1 MKNYLVA
8 AIILAF
14 FFVIGSEKI
23 FVTAEV
29 NGEEQIIKTLE
40 ERRGLQLEINFIHS
54 VQKTQVIEELEFDGD
69 DFVLRR
75 TKYKSQGVGLPFLES
90 DGTFREE
97 DGYFVMDDMNRPVKN
112 LALRTGVGTNMTIKI
127 DGEEIKLYE
136 IFPVGTKIE
145 IRPMSPFKNFLSSV
159 FGRNF

>member
-1 MKNYLVA
+1 MKNYLAA

>member
-1 MKNYLVA
+1 MKNYLAA

-14 FFVIGSEKI
+14 FFVISSEKI

-29 NGEEQIIKTLE
+29 NGESQIIKTLE

-90 DGTFREE
+90 DGNFREE
-97 DGYFVMDDMNRPVKN
+97 GGYFVMDDMNRPVRN

-145 IRPMSPFKNFLSSV
+145 IRPMSPFKKFLSAV

>member
-8 AIILAF
+8 AILIAF

-23 FVTAEV
+23 FVIAEV
-29 NGEEQIIKTLE
+29 DGEEKIIKTLE

-97 DGYFVMDDMNRPVKN
+97 NGYFVMDDMNRPVKN
-112 LALRTGVGTNMTIKI
+112 LALRTGVGTNMTIKL

-136 IFPVGTKIE
+136 LFPVGTKIE
-145 IRPMSPFKNFLSSV
+145 IRPMSPFKKFLSSV

>member
-1 MKNYLVA
+1 MKNYLAA

-29 NGEEQIIKTLE
+29 NGEEQLIKTLE

>member
-1 MKNYLVA
+1 MKNYLAA

-14 FFVIGSEKI
+14 FFVIGNEKI

-29 NGEEQIIKTLE
+29 NGEEQIVKTLE
-40 ERRGLQLEINFIHS
+40 ERRGLQLEISFIHS

-145 IRPMSPFKNFLSSV
+145 IRPMSPFKKFLSSL